1 MAGWRY
7 YGCVLSTFAKLSVK
21 KYREKLTMHHE
32 LLFEI
37 GTEEIPAGYIMPA
50 LSQLEKILADR
61 LAALALP
68 YSSLRTAATPR
79 RLAVSISGLAE
90 RQPDREEEILGPP
103 KKAAFDQN
111 GQPTQAAI
119 GFAKTR
125 GVQVEA
131 LQVVATPKGEYLMV
145 RVEQIGRQTSE
156 LLGELLPEVI
166 ASLNF
171 PKSMRWGAGR
181 ASFARPIQWL
191 LAVYSGK
198 PVSFS
203 LDTITSADTTF
214 GHRFM
219 ARGPFPATCF
229 SDYVEILRTAQ
240 VLVEPEERR
249 TAVLAEISK
258 AARQVGGTILPD
270 DELVDTVCN
279 LVEKPFALCGTFE
292 ERFLALPREVLITS
306 MREHQKYFAVV
317 DSAGK
322 LMPHFIAVNNTATR
336 DAKLAA
342 DGHQRVIRARLEDAF
357 FFFKEDQRR
366 ALKDRVEDLSGVIF
380 QNKLGTML
388 DKTRRIST
396 LAGLL
401 ARKLAPEHLAQ
412 VERGALLAKTDL
424 LTDMVGEF
432 PTLQGAIG
440 QDYALLSGE
449 TPEVATAIR
458 EHYLPVR
465 AGGPLPASIPG
476 ALVGMADRLDSITGC
491 FGIGQIPTGT
501 TDPFGLRRLSLGLL
515 HIINAMGFSL
525 SLTEFVNEAL
535 SLYEDRLTVPR
546 AEARRNVLE
555 FIKGRFANDLVSQ
568 GIPAEAVEAVTS
580 VSFDD
585 PLDCK
590 RRINALL
597 AISSQESFTILA
609 GSFKRVI
616 NIIKDNGETEVH
628 AKLLNE
634 VAEQKLHAAYL
645 AVREEAAPL
654 LAAGDYE
661 KALTVILRMKEPVD
675 TFFEEVMVMVEDEK
689 VRVNRLNLLT
699 AIAHLFLQIGDFS
712 KMYTIKQ

>member
-1 MAGWRY
+1 M
-7 YGCVLSTFAKLSVK
+7 S
-21 KYREKLTMHHE
+21 HE

-50 LSQLEKILADR
+50 LSLLEKILGDR
-61 LAALALP
+61 LTALALP
-68 YSSLRTAATPR
+68 YSGLRTAATPR
-79 RLAVSISGLAE
+79 RLTVSVSGLAE
-90 RQPDREEEILGPP
+90 RQPDREEEVLGPP

-111 GQPTQAAI
+111 GQPTQAAL

-125 GVQVEA
+125 GVAVEA
-131 LQVVATPKGEYLMV
+131 LQTMATPKGEYLMV
-145 RVEQIGRQTSE
+145 RVEQKGRPTEE
-156 LLGELLPEVI
+156 LLVELLPEVI

-171 PKSMRWGAGR
+171 PKSMRWGASR
-181 ASFARPIQWL
+181 TSFARPIQWL
-191 LAVYSGK
+191 LAIYGGRT
-198 PVSFS
+198 VSFS
-203 LDTITSADTTF
+203 LDTITSANTTR

-219 ARGPFPATCF
+219 AKGTFPATCF
-229 SDYVEILRTAQ
+229 SDYVETLRTAQ
-240 VLVEPEERR
+240 VMVEPEERR
-249 TAVLAEISK
+249 NAVLAEITK
-258 AARQVGGTILPD
+258 AAQQVGGTILPD

-317 DSAGK
+317 DSTGK
-322 LMPHFIAVNNTATR
+322 LMPHFIAVNNTGAR

-366 ALKDRVEDLSGVIF
+366 ALQDRVEDLSGVIF

-388 DKTRRIST
+388 DKTRRIT
-396 LAGLL
+396 ALAGLL
-401 ARKLAPEHLAQ
+401 AKKLAPEYLAQ
-412 VERGALLAKTDL
+412 AERGALLAKTDL

-440 QDYALLSGE
+440 HDYALLSGE
-449 TPEVATAIR
+449 TKEVATAIR

-491 FGIGQIPTGT
+491 FGIGQMPTGT
-501 TDPFGLRRLSLGLL
+501 ADPFGLRRLSLGLL

-525 SLTEFVNEAL
+525 SLAEFVDEAL
-535 SLYEDRLTVPR
+535 ALYGDKLTVPR

-555 FIKGRFANDLVSQ
+555 FIKGRFSNDLTGQ
-568 GIPAEAVEAVTS
+568 GIPAEAVEAVIS

-585 PLDCK
+585 PLDC
-590 RRINALL
+590 RHRINALM
-597 AISSQESFTILA
+597 AISGQEAFTVLA

-616 NIIKDNGETEVH
+616 NIIKENSETSVQP
-628 AKLLNE
+628 ALLSEN
-634 VAEQKLHAAYL
+634 AEQKLHAAYL
-645 AVREEAAPL
+645 AVRLEAVPL
-654 LAAGDYE
+654 LEASDYE
-661 KALTVILRMKEPVD
+661 KALTVILKMKEPVD
-675 TFFEEVMVMVEDEK
+675 TFFEEVMVMVEDER
-689 VRVNRLNLLT
+689 VRANRLNLLT
-699 AIAHLFLQIGDFS
+699 AIARLFLRIGDFS
-712 KMYTIKQ
+712 KMNTINQ

>member
-1 MAGWRY
+1 
-7 YGCVLSTFAKLSVK
+7 
-21 KYREKLTMHHE
+21 MHHE

-50 LSQLEKILADR
+50 LSQLEKILGDR
-61 LAALALP
+61 LTGLALP
-68 YSSLRTAATPR
+68 YSGLRTAATPR
-79 RLAVSISGLAE
+79 RLAVSVSGLAE

-125 GVQVEA
+125 GVEVEA
-131 LQVVATPKGEYLMV
+131 LQIVATPKGEYLMV
-145 RVEQIGRQTSE
+145 RVEQIGRQTEE
-156 LLGELLPEVI
+156 LLAELLPEII

-171 PKSMRWGAGR
+171 PKSMRWGSGR
-181 ASFARPIQWL
+181 AGFARPIQWL
-191 LAVYSGK
+191 LAVYGGK
-198 PVSFS
+198 TVSFS
-203 LDTITSADTTF
+203 LDTITSGNITS

-219 ARGPFPATCF
+219 AKGPFPACCF
-229 SDYVEILRTAQ
+229 ADYVETLRAAQ
-240 VLVEPEERR
+240 VMVEPEERR
-249 TAVLAEISK
+249 SAVLAEITR

-279 LVEKPFALCGTFE
+279 LVEKPFALCGAFE

-317 DSAGK
+317 DSTGK
-322 LMPHFIAVNNTATR
+322 LMPHFIAVNNTGTR

-366 ALKDRVEDLSGVIF
+366 SLEDRIEDLSGVIF
-380 QNKLGTML
+380 QHKLGTML
-388 DKTRRIST
+388 DKTRRVTI

-401 ARKLAPEHLAQ
+401 AKRLAPEHLTHA
-412 VERGALLAKTDL
+412 ERGARLAKTDL

-432 PTLQGAIG
+432 PSLQGAIG
-440 QDYALLSGE
+440 HDYALLGGE

-465 AGGPLPASIPG
+465 AGGALPASIPG

-491 FGIGQIPTGT
+491 FGIGQVPTGT

-515 HIINAMGFSL
+515 HIINTMGFSL
-525 SLTEFVNEAL
+525 SLAEFVDEAL
-535 SLYEDRLTVPR
+535 ALYEDKLTVPQ

-555 FIKGRFANDLVSQ
+555 FIKGRFSNDLTGQ

-580 VSFDD
+580 VAFDD

-590 RRINALL
+590 RRINALM
-597 AISSQESFTILA
+597 AISGQEAFTVLA
-609 GSFKRVI
+609 GAFKRVI
-616 NIIKDNGETEVH
+616 NIIKDNKETAVQPE
-628 AKLLNE
+628 LLSE
-634 VAEQKLHAAYL
+634 SAEQKLHAAYL
-645 AVREEAAPL
+645 AVREEAVPL
-654 LAAGDYE
+654 LEASDYE
-661 KALTVILRMKEPVD
+661 KALTVILKMKEPVD
-675 TFFEEVMVMVEDEK
+675 TFFEEVMVMVEDER
-689 VRVNRLNLLT
+689 VRANRLNLLT
-699 AIAHLFLQIGDFS
+699 AIARLFLQIGDFS
-712 KMYTIKQ
+712 KMNAINPA

>member
-1 MAGWRY
+1 
-7 YGCVLSTFAKLSVK
+7 
-21 KYREKLTMHHE
+21 MHHE

-50 LSQLEKILADR
+50 LSQLEKILSDR
-61 LAALALP
+61 LTGLALP
-68 YSSLRTAATPR
+68 YSGLRTAATPR

-119 GFAKTR
+119 GFAKKG
-125 GVQVEA
+125 GVEVEA
-131 LQVVATPKGEYLMV
+131 LQTVATPKGEYLMV
-145 RVEQIGRQTSE
+145 RVKQIGRQTE
-156 LLGELLPEVI
+156 EILAELLPEVVT
-166 ASLNF
+166 SLTF

-181 ASFARPIQWL
+181 TSFARPIQWL
-191 LAVYSGK
+191 LAVYGGK
-198 PVSFS
+198 TVPFT
-203 LDTITSADTTF
+203 LDTITSANLTS

-219 ARGPFPATCF
+219 ARGPFPASCF
-229 SDYVEILRTAQ
+229 SDYVETLRTAK
-240 VLVEPEERR
+240 VLVEPAERR
-249 TAVLAEISK
+249 SAVLAEISK
-258 AARQVGGTILPD
+258 AAQQVGGTILPD

-317 DSAGK
+317 DGAGK
-322 LMPHFIAVNNTATR
+322 LMPHFIAVNNTETK

-366 ALKDRVEDLSGVIF
+366 SLEDRIEDLSGVIF
-380 QNKLGTML
+380 QHKLGTML
-388 DKTRRIST
+388 DKTRRVT
-396 LAGLL
+396 VLAGLL
-401 ARKLAPEHLAQ
+401 ARKLAPEHLAPT
-412 VERGALLAKTDL
+412 ERAALLAKTDL

-440 QDYALLSGE
+440 RDYALLGGE
-449 TPEVATAIR
+449 TEEVATAIR

-465 AGGPLPASIPG
+465 AGGALPASITG
-476 ALVGMADRLDSITGC
+476 ALVGMADRLDSVTGC

-501 TDPFGLRRLSLGLL
+501 ADPFGLRRLSLGLL
-515 HIINAMGFSL
+515 HIITAMGFRL
-525 SLTEFVNEAL
+525 SLAEFVDQAL
-535 SLYEDRLTVPR
+535 SLYGDKLTVPR
-546 AEARRNVLE
+546 AEASRNVLD
-555 FIKGRFANDLVSQ
+555 FLKGRFNNDLTSQ

-580 VSFDD
+580 VAFDD

-597 AISSQESFTILA
+597 AISSQEAFPVLA
-609 GSFKRVI
+609 GAFKRVI
-616 NIIKDNGETEVH
+616 NIIKDNSETAVQPE
-628 AKLLNE
+628 LLSE
-634 VAEQKLHAAYL
+634 SAEQKLHAAYL

-654 LAAGDYE
+654 LAASDYE
-661 KALTVILRMKEPVD
+661 GALAVILKMKEPVD

-689 VRVNRLNLLT
+689 VRANRLNLLT
-699 AIAHLFLQIGDFS
+699 AIARLFLQIGDFS
-712 KMYTIKQ
+712 KMNAISQ

>member
-1 MAGWRY
+1 M
-7 YGCVLSTFAKLSVK
+7 S
-21 KYREKLTMHHE
+21 HE

-50 LSQLEKILADR
+50 LSLLEKILGDR
-61 LAALALP
+61 LTALALP
-68 YSSLRTAATPR
+68 YSGLRTAATPR
-79 RLAVSISGLAE
+79 RLTVSVSGLAE
-90 RQPDREEEILGPP
+90 RQPDREEEVLGPP

-111 GQPTQAAI
+111 GQPTQAAL

-125 GVQVEA
+125 GVAIEA
-131 LQVVATPKGEYLMV
+131 LQIVATPKGEYLMV
-145 RVEQIGRQTSE
+145 RVEQKGRPTEE
-156 LLGELLPEVI
+156 LLVELLPEVI

-171 PKSMRWGAGR
+171 PKSMRWGASR
-181 ASFARPIQWL
+181 TSFARPIQWL
-191 LAVYSGK
+191 LAIYGGRT
-198 PVSFS
+198 VSFS
-203 LDTITSADTTF
+203 LDTITSANTTR

-219 ARGPFPATCF
+219 AKGTFPATCF
-229 SDYVEILRTAQ
+229 SDYVETLRTAQ
-240 VLVEPEERR
+240 VMVEPEERR
-249 TAVLAEISK
+249 NAVLAEITK
-258 AARQVGGTILPD
+258 AAQQVGGTILPD

-317 DSAGK
+317 DSTGK
-322 LMPHFIAVNNTATR
+322 LMPHFIAVNNTGAR

-366 ALKDRVEDLSGVIF
+366 ALQDRVEDLSGVIF

-388 DKTRRIST
+388 DKTRRIT
-396 LAGLL
+396 ALAGLL
-401 ARKLAPEHLAQ
+401 AKKLAPEYLAQ
-412 VERGALLAKTDL
+412 AERGALLAKTDL

-440 QDYALLSGE
+440 HDYALLSGE
-449 TPEVATAIR
+449 TKEVATAIR

-491 FGIGQIPTGT
+491 FGIGQMPTGT
-501 TDPFGLRRLSLGLL
+501 ADPFGLRRLSLGLL

-525 SLTEFVNEAL
+525 SLAEFVDEAL
-535 SLYEDRLTVPR
+535 ALYGDKLTVPR

-555 FIKGRFANDLVSQ
+555 FIKGRFSNDLTGQ
-568 GIPAEAVEAVTS
+568 GIPAEAVEAVIS

-585 PLDCK
+585 PLDC
-590 RRINALL
+590 RHRINALM
-597 AISSQESFTILA
+597 AISGQEAFTVLA

-616 NIIKDNGETEVH
+616 NIIKENSETSVQP
-628 AKLLNE
+628 ALLSEN
-634 VAEQKLHAAYL
+634 AEQKLHAAYL
-645 AVREEAAPL
+645 AVRLEAVPL
-654 LAAGDYE
+654 LEASDYE
-661 KALTVILRMKEPVD
+661 KALTVILKMKEPVD
-675 TFFEEVMVMVEDEK
+675 TFFEEVMVMVEDER
-689 VRVNRLNLLT
+689 VRANRLNLLT
-699 AIAHLFLQIGDFS
+699 AIARLFLRIGDFS
-712 KMYTIKQ
+712 KMNTINQ